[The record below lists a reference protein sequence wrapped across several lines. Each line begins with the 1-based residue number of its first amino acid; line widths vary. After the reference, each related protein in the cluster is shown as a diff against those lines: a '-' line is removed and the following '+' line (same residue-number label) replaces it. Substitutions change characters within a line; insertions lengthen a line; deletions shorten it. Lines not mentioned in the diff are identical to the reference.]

1 MRQIT
6 KILEMALLALLVTGS
21 AWAEKIEY
29 YTVNEFKYTGYEW
42 FNPVGERD
50 TNQPDY
56 SSTQIVAGDV
66 FWGLTTMKSIDWIN
80 NSVAE
85 WAPSTGDYLLGYFAL
100 EVASVVDDTISFKS
114 LTDVNDAYGADS
126 LFTEDDINNG
136 VVLKWFESTVDFDW
150 SGSSTLDNDISTLE
164 SASLWMNL
172 SITDGVWIGQGPTDV
187 AELGVGESSRVD
199 TYFGLN
205 VAPGGTI
212 SPDALAF
219 WSDPS
224 ILGDSL
230 AQYIGDAS
238 INSYDGNV
246 LYNNGENLADLDK
259 PLAEFNDPSKIRP
272 IPEPSTMLL
281 LGAGLLGLGAV
292 ARRRR

>member
-1 MRQIT
+1 MRQFT
-6 KILEMALLALLVTGS
+6 KILAMAMLALFFAGS
-21 AWAEKIEY
+21 AWAEKIELY
-29 YTVNEFKYTGYEW
+29 KTNTFKYTGYEW
-42 FNPVGERD
+42 FNPIGDRNPADPEFS
-50 TNQPDY
+50 P
-56 SSTQIVAGDV
+56 TQIVEGDV

-85 WAPSTGDYLLGYFAL
+85 WAPSDGDYLLGYFAL
-100 EVASVVDDTISFKS
+100 EVASVINDTITFKS
-114 LTDVNDAYGADS
+114 LSNINNAYGAS
-126 LFTEDDINNG
+126 TLFTQDDVNNG

-150 SGSSTLDNDISTLE
+150 SGTNTIDNDIATLN

-172 SITDGVWIGQGPTDV
+172 TIMDGTWIGEGPTDV
-187 AELGVGESSRVD
+187 ADLGIGESSRVD

-212 SPDALAF
+212 TPDALAY

-224 ILGDSL
+224 ILGGFL

-238 INSYDGNV
+238 INSYTGDD
-246 LYNNGENLADLDK
+246 LYNNNDNLALLNR
-259 PLAEFNDPSKIRP
+259 PLAEFDDPSKVRP